1 MSENILHQRGIFT
14 TQKVGLL
21 LRILIVLMVTI
32 GVMSIIR
39 LIEEDYKQFIV
50 DTLFLSI
57 VMWGYWK
64 LKRDDQYYKTIT
76 RIIFFS
82 AIVAALFL
90 LRNHPD
96 IPVRFIWFSTIVYMI
111 YYLFDR
117 KEALYWIGTIGVV
130 LLVLFFSNQ
139 GSFYL
144 TTTDFF
150 VWILNMLIVLMISHW
165 YATIEEDSTKRLI
178 YIKNRLSEEVEK
190 KTHELA
196 QRSRELEVLNA
207 GLEERVEAEVLKN
220 REQEQMLF
228 KQARYAQM
236 GEVLS
241 MIAHQW
247 RQPLNAIALTNS
259 GLQVMGK
266 QGTCDPKKLSE
277 KTKRIEEYVQHLSA
291 TIDDFRNFFKED
303 KEKSDLILSLVIEDA
318 LELMRPVMEEEKIEV
333 CIESRCSCI
342 IHSYPNEI
350 LHVLLNILG
359 NAKDVLKTVEKSSRK
374 IVVRMIHEEAQ
385 NCIEIEDNGG
395 GISEDI
401 AEKIFDP
408 YFTTKEEGTGLGLY
422 MSKLIIEKHCQ
433 GKLDAYNGQYGAVF
447 RLCFPAVESKQR
459 L

>member
-1 MSENILHQRGIFT
+1 MEEKELLQRGIFT

-21 LRILIVLMVTI
+21 LRMLSVLMLTI
-32 GVMSIIR
+32 GLMSVIR
-39 LIEEDYKQFIV
+39 LIEGDYRQFIADV
-50 DTLFLSI
+50 LFF
-57 VMWGYWK
+57 VVVVWGYWK
-64 LKRDDQYYKTIT
+64 LKRDERYYKVVT

-96 IPVRFIWFSTIVYMI
+96 IPIRFIWFSTIVYMI

-117 KEALYWIGTIGVV
+117 KEALYWIGTIGVI
-130 LLVLFFSNQ
+130 LMVLFFSNQ
-139 GSFYL
+139 ESFYL
-144 TTTDFF
+144 TTIDFF
-150 VWILNMLIVLMISHW
+150 VWILNMVIVLMISHW
-165 YATIEEDSTKRLI
+165 YATIEEDSTRRLV

-190 KTHELA
+190 KTQELA

-220 REQEQMLF
+220 SEQEQMLF
-228 KQARYAQM
+228 RQARYAQM

-266 QGTCDPKKLSE
+266 QGICDPEKLSE

-303 KEKSDLILSLVIEDA
+303 KEKSDLILSVVVEDA
-318 LELMRPVMEEEKIEV
+318 LALMRPVMEEEKIEV
-333 CIESRCSCI
+333 CIESKCSCMV
-342 IHSYPNEI
+342 HSYPNEI

-359 NAKDVLKTVEKSSRK
+359 NAKDVLKTADRSSRK
-374 IVVRMIHEEAQ
+374 IVIRMIHEEAQ

-395 GISEDI
+395 GISEDV

-433 GKLDAYNGQYGAVF
+433 GKLEAYNGQDGAVF
-447 RLCFPAVESKQR
+447 RLCFPTIGMNS
-459 L
+459 